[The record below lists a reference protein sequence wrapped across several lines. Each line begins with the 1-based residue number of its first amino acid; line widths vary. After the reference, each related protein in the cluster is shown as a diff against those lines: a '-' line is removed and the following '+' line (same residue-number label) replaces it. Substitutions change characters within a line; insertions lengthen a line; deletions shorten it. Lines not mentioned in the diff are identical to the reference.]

1 MPEVKIVV
9 QVSTKKFTV
18 YDFHRMGEAGIFS
31 EDDRVELLE
40 GEIIEM
46 TPIGSRHAA
55 CVSRLNRILT
65 SQLGPTAIVSVQNP
79 IRLNDRSEPQP
90 DIALLKPRPDFYA
103 EAHPKPDHTLLV
115 IEVADTS
122 VDFDQGTKLPLYAKA
137 GIPEVWIVALTQRSV
152 EIYRQPDA
160 QGYNSISRLNDLE
173 QAIPEAFP
181 NLRIPVREILS

>member
-1 MPEVKIVV
+1 MGT

-40 GEIIEM
+40 GEIIERA
-46 TPIGSRHAA
+46 PRGSRHAA
-55 CVSRLNRILT
+55 CVSRLNRILIL
-65 SQLGPTAIVSVQNP
+65 QLGPTAIVSVQNP

-103 EAHPKPDHTLLV
+103 EAHPKPDHILLV

>member
-1 MPEVKIVV
+1 MVV

-31 EDDRVELLE
+31 EKDRVELLE

-55 CVSRLNRILT
+55 CVSRLNSILT

-79 IRLNDRSEPQP
+79 IRLNDESEPQP

-103 EAHPKPDHTLLV
+103 EAHPKPDDILLV

-122 VDFDQGTKLPLYAKA
+122 VDLDRGTKLPLYAKA
-137 GIPEVWIVALTQRSV
+137 GISEVWIVDLSERKV
-152 EIYRQPDA
+152 ETYRQPSA
-160 QGYNSISRLNDLE
+160 QGYQSISHLNDVD
-173 QAIPEAFP
+173 QATPQAFTTL
-181 NLRIPVREILS
+181 NIPVREILS

>member
-1 MPEVKIVV
+1 MGT

-18 YDFHRMGEAGIFS
+18 YDFHRMGEAGILS

-103 EAHPKPDHTLLV
+103 EAHPKPDDILLV

-122 VDFDQGTKLPLYAKA
+122 VELDRETKLPLYAKA

-181 NLRIPVREILS
+181 KLRIPVREILS